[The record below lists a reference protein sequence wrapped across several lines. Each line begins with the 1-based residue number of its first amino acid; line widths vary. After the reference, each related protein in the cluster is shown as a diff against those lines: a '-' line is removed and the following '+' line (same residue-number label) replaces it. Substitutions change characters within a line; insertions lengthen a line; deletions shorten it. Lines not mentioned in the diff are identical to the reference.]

1 MILSSVNFVKTS
13 SRQQKSHFD
22 FSDFIIGKIKEE
34 QERQEGC
41 NKCGSPQNAKKSEA
55 NSSSSTRTSYT
66 ESIRRRNSAQ
76 KENNSNVTVE
86 TKDGYVISL
95 CEELNRIYLGD
106 VEDPNNS
113 NIFRQTKHTLQ
124 DGENTTEFCTF
135 RLHSRG
141 NLYLSVTPD
150 RGLAVQRSE
159 TPVDPQSPDD
169 RCFIMHSVSNGSV
182 FIQPY
187 HHKGYYLHHLDN
199 ALSVTK
205 LEINWRPPEEYFFS
219 VGVVDVP
226 DPEVFGTVEDLED
239 VPVQKSTPIIEES
252 SPVKPSLF
260 WGCFGGKS
268 KKLSSKIKKTIKQT
282 SRV

>member
-1 MILSSVNFVKTS
+1 MILSSVNFVKTN

-34 QERQEGC
+34 QDQRDGC
-41 NKCGSPQNAKKSEA
+41 NKCGSPAQHAKKNDGGSKSPARSSYSE
-55 NSSSSTRTSYT
+55 SVRRRSST
-66 ESIRRRNSAQ
+66 Q
-76 KENNSNVTVE
+76 KDVNCSNVTVE
-86 TKDGYVISL
+86 TKDGYVVSL
-95 CEELNRIYLGD
+95 CEELSRIYLGD

-124 DGENTTEFCTF
+124 DGDSSQEFYSF

-141 NLYLSVTPD
+141 HLFLSVTPD
-150 RGLAVQRSE
+150 RQLAVQQSD
-159 TPVDPQSPDD
+159 TPVDPQAPDD
-169 RCFIMHSVSNGSV
+169 RCFVMHSVSNGSV

-187 HHKGYYLHHLDN
+187 HHKGYYLHHLDKT
-199 ALSVTK
+199 LTVSK

-226 DPEVFGTVEDLED
+226 DPEVFLPRED
-239 VPVQKSTPIIEES
+239 VPVKKPSPFIEES
-252 SPVKPSLF
+252 SPVKPSLL

-268 KKLSSKIKKTIKQT
+268 KKFSSKIKKTIKHT